1 MHGHVTNPTN
11 EEDRRSRKGEEGK
24 KKSEGKEEEGVGR
37 NGRRGEENVMCW
49 EVTEER
55 RQKKEK
61 NQGKVRGCR
70 RERKSW

>member
-24 KKSEGKEEEGVGR
+24 KKSEGKEVVGR

-49 EVTEER
+49 EVSEKA
-55 RQKKEK
+55 KKE
-61 NQGKVRGCR
+61 GGCR
-70 RERKSW
+70 RERKRW